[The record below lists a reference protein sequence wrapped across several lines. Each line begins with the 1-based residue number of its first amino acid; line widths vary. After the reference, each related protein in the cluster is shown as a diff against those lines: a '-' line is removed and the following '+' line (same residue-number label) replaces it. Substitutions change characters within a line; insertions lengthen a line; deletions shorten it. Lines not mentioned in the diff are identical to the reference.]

1 VLGLDFVQFSVC
13 NPRVAQVLL
22 LVTQV
27 AALNVLCA
35 CVVLHVVILGAG
47 NCGLVVGL
55 TAVWGCF
62 LLDAI

>member
-13 NPRVAQVLL
+13 SPRVAQVLQ

-27 AALNVLCA
+27 ATLNVLCA
-35 CVVLHVVILGAG
+35 CVVLHIMILGAG

-55 TAVWGCF
+55 STVQGCF